1 VTKGARRIALGLAA
15 ALATASMAAA
25 QPPPSA
31 TRSVKRAILDIA
43 VREWRRFG
51 APLVFFDAI
60 PARLAPPRLAGAKP
74 PEVLRCGHIRERY
87 WGDGVGKKE
96 LSENGGAGRAPPYR
110 CDTPWSAAFVSAVLR
125 EAGVS
130 EADFDFN
137 ELHQVYVKGILKR
150 HRAAESAGGI
160 PAPFVPRDIADHA
173 PKPGDLICAVRPVE
187 GARSFTVYKDIAAWE
202 AANHAL
208 GHCDIVVRV
217 ERAARRLGAIGG
229 NVKDTV
235 ARSIV
240 ALDEA
245 GRLIPTLERP
255 WFIVIENRLP

>member
-1 VTKGARRIALGLAA
+1 MKHVLFALCLLTAGCAGVASAQSNAPPPGARAIKK
-15 ALATASMAAA
+15 S
-25 QPPPSA
+25 
-31 TRSVKRAILDIA
+31 ILDIA

-51 APLVFFDAI
+51 APLVYFDAV
-60 PARLAPPRLAGAKP
+60 PARLEPPRPAGATP
-74 PEVLRCGHIRERY
+74 PEVRRCAHIRERY
-87 WGDGVGKKE
+87 WEQGLGKKD

-130 EADFDFN
+130 AADFDFN
-137 ELHQVYVKGILKR
+137 ELHQVYIKGVLRR
-150 HRAAESAGGI
+150 HRAAESAGGV
-160 PAPFVPRDIADHA
+160 PAAFVPHSVALYA
-173 PKPGDLICAVRPVE
+173 PRPGDLICAVRPAE
-187 GARSFTVYKDIAAWE
+187 GARSFTVYSDLEAWD
-202 AANHAL
+202 ASNHAL

-240 ALDEA
+240 ALDEQ
-245 GRLIPTLERP
+245 GRVIPTLERP
-255 WFIVIENRLP
+255 WFVVIENRLP